1 MFRYQPL
8 VSPTGFGESEPA
20 PAALVVRH
28 DPFRQPLMRSI
39 SVLARYGV
47 LLLSD
52 LSALLIS
59 SIIGFLAWSG
69 PVLHQ
74 PIAPYI
80 SLVPLLCLFPLSY
93 AFADLYPGFGL
104 GAVEILRRQ
113 SYCTSISFLG
123 VAAASFALKADAV
136 YSRVTFCCTL
146 TAALVMVP
154 VFRLLTLSI
163 VKSFRWWGEP
173 TVIFGTASEA
183 SLTISSLKHALSLG
197 YDVVGVLCS
206 DGFPVGQMINGIPIL
221 GDLELLPVLSQQGV
235 STLLAWDDSSVMAKL
250 VHMQARLRHMVFIR
264 DDRLFPVERV
274 KVRNLGG
281 VLGIEFSNEL
291 LRRPNQIIKR
301 VLDVL
306 LASIGL
312 LIGLPIIALCALLI
326 KLASS
331 GPIFYR
337 QERAGL
343 HGRTFRVWKLRT
355 MYSDA
360 EARLAELLNADPE
373 LQRQF
378 QRNAK
383 LSRDPRLIPIV
394 GRLLRRLSLDELPQ
408 LWNVIIGDM
417 SLVGPR
423 PFPDYHLAMLSTDCK
438 KLRMAVRPGLTGMWQ
453 VMVRSNGEIE
463 DQERFDIYY
472 IRNWSLWLDL
482 YILARTGGA
491 VLMARGAY

>member
-1 MFRYQPL
+1 MK
-8 VSPTGFGESEPA
+8 
-20 PAALVVRH
+20 
-28 DPFRQPLMRSI
+28 RSI

-52 LSALLIS
+52 LCALLVS
-59 SIIGFLAWSG
+59 SIVGFAVWSG

-74 PIAPYI
+74 PVAPYV
-80 SLVPLLCLFPLSY
+80 SLVPLLCLFPLTY

-136 YSRVTFCCTL
+136 YSRVTFFCTL

-183 SLTISSLKHALSLG
+183 SLTISSLKHAFSLG

-301 VLDVL
+301 VLDMV

-312 LIGLPIIALCALLI
+312 LIGLPIIALCAFLI
-326 KLASS
+326 KLEARDPSS
-331 GPIFYR
+331 IDKSAQDCMG
-337 QERAGL
+337 
-343 HGRTFRVWKLRT
+343 KLLGYGSCVP

-360 EARLAELLNADPE
+360 E
-373 LQRQF
+373 
-378 QRNAK
+378 
-383 LSRDPRLIPIV
+383 
-394 GRLLRRLSLDELPQ
+394 GRLGRAS
-408 LWNVIIGDM
+408 
-417 SLVGPR
+417 
-423 PFPDYHLAMLSTDCK
+423 
-438 KLRMAVRPGLTGMWQ
+438 
-453 VMVRSNGEIE
+453 
-463 DQERFDIYY
+463 
-472 IRNWSLWLDL
+472 
-482 YILARTGGA
+482 
-491 VLMARGAY
+491 